1 MSINQRSKTAVYVDG
16 FNPYYGAVKGTHYKW
31 LNIRRMCQNM
41 LSDCDLVPIR
51 YFTAR
56 VKAAGGN
63 RKAPQ
68 RQQAYLRALAT
79 LPLVTIHYG
88 QFLTSVRSIKVVH
101 PVTSPPTFATVVKT
115 EEKGSDVNLASM
127 LLLDCFNGLWD
138 QAVVV
143 SADSDLMLPI
153 SLVQKEFGKPV
164 GVLFPTRRGGAVLR
178 KTAAF
183 TRRISENVLKVSQLP
198 ESITDKSGTITKPS
212 DW

>member
-88 QFLTSVRSIKVVH
+88 QFLRSGRIDQCTPLVNS
-101 PVTSPPTFATVVKT
+101 TPTYASGVKN
-115 EEKGSDVNLASM
+115 EGKGSDVNLGSM
-127 LLLDCFNGLWD
+127 LLLACFHVRWY

-143 SADSDLMLPI
+143 SADSDLMLSI
-153 SLVQKEFGKPV
+153 SLVQKEFGIPV
-164 GVLFPTRRGGAVLR
+164 DVLFPTLGVPCCGRLPRSPDGSV
-178 KTAAF
+178 KT
-183 TRRISENVLKVSQLP
+183 S
-198 ESITDKSGTITKPS
+198 
-212 DW
+212 

>member
-1 MSINQRSKTAVYVDG
+1 MSINQRPKTAVYIDG
-16 FNPYYGAVKGTHYKW
+16 FNLYYGAVKGTPYKW
-31 LNIRRMCQNM
+31 LDIGRMCQNM
-41 LSDCDLVPIR
+41 LSDCELVQIR

-56 VKAAGGN
+56 IKATGGN

-68 RQQAYLRALAT
+68 RQQAFLRALAT

-88 QFLTSVRSIKVVH
+88 QFLTSVRSMVVH

-127 LLLDCFNGLWD
+127 LLLDCFNGQWD

-164 GVLFPTRRGGAVLR
+164 GVLFPTRREGAVLR
-178 KTAAF
+178 KTASFA
-183 TRRISENVLKVSQLP
+183 RRISENVLKASQLP
-198 ESITDKSGTITKPS
+198 ESVTDRTGTITKPS
-212 DW
+212 SW